1 MRPHRKLI
9 VWQESI
15 QMVKK
20 IYSITQNFPET
31 EKFGIISQLRR
42 ASVSIPCNIAEG
54 AARKTKREFKHFL
67 FTSSGSSSEV
77 DTLLFI
83 SKELGFLKNEDFINL
98 ESHNDKVAA
107 LLNGLIKSVVTD

>member
-15 QMVKK
+15 DMVKK
-20 IYSITQNFPET
+20 IYQITTKFPET

-42 ASVSIPCNIAEG
+42 AAVSVSCNSAEG
-54 AARKTKREFKHFL
+54 AARNTKKEFRNFL
-67 FTSSGSSSEV
+67 YISSGSSSEV

-83 SKELGFLKNEDFINL
+83 CNELGYLHEIEFKNL
-98 ESHNDKVAA
+98 ESQNDKVAA
-107 LLNGLIKSVVTD
+107 LLNGLIRSIKV